1 MEIIKNN
8 KINLFQNCSINSGSS
23 APRTL
28 HHGYSTLED
37 LDVMAMSKDKMNEQN
52 KILNVKKVFFFWVCA
67 WSPNLNLHPHSQV
80 LPEIKT

>member
-52 KILNVKKVFFFWVCA
+52 KI
-67 WSPNLNLHPHSQV
+67 
-80 LPEIKT
+80 

>member
-23 APRTL
+23 GPRTL

-37 LDVMAMSKDKMNEQN
+37 LDVMAASKDKIS
-52 KILNVKKVFFFWVCA
+52 KIKLKMLKKFFSSGC
-67 WSPNLNLHPHSQV
+67 V
-80 LPEIKT
+80 LGLQTLTSIRIPRPYPK